1 MAPSN
6 VTLLLRPAGPVSPG
20 ASGEGVVLP
29 LSDVPSPGCG
39 PYGFARDLSERCWDE
54 TGLGQQR
61 PARLGRSRSR
71 VWWDLSLEATGRRSQ
86 VERRAGGRRIRR
98 CRMSLRAVGMSP
110 GSGRHATV
118 TRVLRRIPR
127 KAGEASRKAPIPG
140 RDGRAANRGGRSA
153 PAGWRWRPGSAP
165 RRRCRCEARRY
176 PRADP
181 GR

>member
-1 MAPSN
+1 MAPSS
-6 VTLLLRPAGPVSPG
+6 VRLLLRSAGRVSLG
-20 ASGEGVVLP
+20 ASGEGIVQP
-29 LSDVPSPGCG
+29 LSDVPPPGCG
-39 PYGFARDLSERCWDE
+39 PYGFARYFSERCWDE

-86 VERRAGGRRIRR
+86 VERRVCGRRIRR
-98 CRMSLRAVGMSP
+98 YRLSLRAVGMSP
-110 GSGRHATV
+110 GSGRRATV

-127 KAGEASRKAPIPG
+127 KAVVALREAPIPG
-140 RDGRAANRGGRSA
+140 RCARAANRGGRSA
-153 PAGWRWRPGSAP
+153 TTGWRWRPGSAP